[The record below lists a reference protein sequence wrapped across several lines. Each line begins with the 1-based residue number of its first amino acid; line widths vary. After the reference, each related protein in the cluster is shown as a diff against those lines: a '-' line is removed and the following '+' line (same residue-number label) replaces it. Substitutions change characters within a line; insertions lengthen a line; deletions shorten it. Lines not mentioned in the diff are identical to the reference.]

1 MSYRMMTREE
11 ISSAS
16 PAQLIAG
23 FKPMAMSYAHRFG
36 DGTADAQCDA
46 VLGLAEAART
56 YDPNKGAF
64 SGWAKWYV
72 KQTIVRGMRKRID
85 HVSISEDKRRCM
97 GVVQGAMD
105 TIGQTGQQPSRRDV
119 AEQTGISTSDIEA
132 LLTSPVVRASS
143 EDFDLENLASIASQD
158 CTARLRV
165 EDVIVA
171 LEDHYNVIV
180 PEDLVN
186 DIEFWC
192 KRDGGRASLTSILR
206 RIRKLRPIKEQQVAA

>member
-11 ISSAS
+11 ISVAS
-16 PAQLIAG
+16 PAQLIEG

-36 DGTADAQCDA
+36 DGTADSQCDA
-46 VLGLAEAART
+46 MLGLAEAART

-85 HVSISEDKRRCM
+85 HVSISDNKRRCM
-97 GVVQGAMD
+97 GVLQGAMD
-105 TIGQTGQQPSRRDV
+105 TIGQTGQRASRREI
-119 AEQTGISTSDIEA
+119 AAQTGISTSDIEA

-143 EDFDLENLASIASQD
+143 EDFDLENLASLASQD
-158 CTARLRV
+158 FSARIQV
-165 EDVIVA
+165 EDVIEA
-171 LEDHYNVIV
+171 LEDQFHVVV
-180 PEDLVN
+180 PEDLVE

-192 KRDGGRASLTSILR
+192 KYDGGRSGLTSILR
-206 RIRKLRPIKEQQVAA
+206 RIRKLRPVKERQAA